1 MVKIYHY
8 LDEYGL
14 SNFKPTVQMLGQI
27 TEKLANAVYKLSMTM
42 HHMTDLFL
50 PYEKDI
56 DVTSKEYATEKY
68 RFQNCLGKL
77 I

>member
-1 MVKIYHY
+1 
-8 LDEYGL
+8 
-14 SNFKPTVQMLGQI
+14 MLGQI
-27 TEKLANAVYKLSMTM
+27 TEKLANVVYKLSITM
-42 HHMTDLFL
+42 FHMTDFFL

>member
-1 MVKIYHY
+1 
-8 LDEYGL
+8 
-14 SNFKPTVQMLGQI
+14 MLGQI
-27 TEKLANAVYKLSMTM
+27 TEKLANAVYKLSITM
-42 HHMTDLFL
+42 FHMTDFFL

-68 RFQNCLGKL
+68 RFQNCLGKW

>member
-1 MVKIYHY
+1 
-8 LDEYGL
+8 
-14 SNFKPTVQMLGQI
+14 MLGQI

-42 HHMTDLFL
+42 FHMAGLFF

-68 RFQNCLGKL
+68 RFQNCLGK
-77 I
+77 II